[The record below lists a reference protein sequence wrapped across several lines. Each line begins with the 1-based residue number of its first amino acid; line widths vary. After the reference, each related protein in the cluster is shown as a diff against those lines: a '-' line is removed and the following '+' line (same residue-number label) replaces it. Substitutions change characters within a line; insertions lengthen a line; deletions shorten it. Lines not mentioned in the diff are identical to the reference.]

1 MNFRDIALSCL
12 SLTQLKIT
20 VTWDQNVRFPRSLKF
35 APMNVTALSNSKVTE
50 IPIFYFYFSEFS
62 IFTNFNHKK
71 RCMRLFSKFGHFSLP
86 GSCSSFL
93 SPKAS
98 VGDENVSHKEKF
110 PEDKTSS
117 GTCSTCFRLTN
128 RSVLYIFKFPI
139 IRSVCPLKF
148 CIKYCCEMLL
158 GGLHITHDGTSPQD

>member
-1 MNFRDIALSCL
+1 
-12 SLTQLKIT
+12 
-20 VTWDQNVRFPRSLKF
+20 
-35 APMNVTALSNSKVTE
+35 MNVTALSNSKVTE
-50 IPIFYFYFSEFS
+50 IPIFLFLFFPSSVYSP
-62 IFTNFNHKK
+62 TLTTKK

-117 GTCSTCFRLTN
+117 ATCSTCFRLTN
-128 RSVLYIFKFPI
+128 RRVLYIFKFPI
-139 IRSVCPLKF
+139 IRSVCPLNSASSIAVKCSWEV
-148 CIKYCCEMLL
+148 CILRTMGQVPKTGISPLRS
-158 GGLHITHDGTSPQD
+158 LHKGTGCRNKSLEVFTCGD